1 MKRKKLSLTLGVI
14 AALLLA
20 VYVGLSFFLGSVV
33 KAGVN
38 TFGPKLTQT
47 KVELTG
53 ARISP
58 FTGSGTLSGL
68 FVGNP
73 EGWQSDRA
81 FYLGKIHVDVEPFSV
96 LGDHIVIN
104 EILIDEPEFVY
115 ETKIVASNI
124 KDLLKNIEEFTGAN
138 GETPTTEG
146 GAPIKFV
153 VKKFRLTNGKARL
166 GVGPAALPLPLPP
179 IALNDL
185 GVKEG
190 GITPDQLAGA
200 VMKSV
205 LGSIVSATAQA
216 AGKVG
221 STVGATAADTAGKA
235 AEKTTEGIKKLFG
248 K

>member
-1 MKRKKLSLTLGVI
+1 MKRKLLLPLGVVV
-14 AALLLA
+14 ALLLA

-33 KAGVN
+33 RAGVN

-47 KVELTG
+47 KVELAG

-68 FVGNP
+68 LVGNP

-96 LGDHIVIN
+96 FGDHIVVN

-115 ETKIVASNI
+115 ETKIVASNL
-124 KDLLKNIEEFTGAN
+124 KDLLKNIEEFTKRG
-138 GETPTTEG
+138 GQEPTTESG
-146 GAPIKFV
+146 EPIKFV
-153 VKKFRLTNGKARL
+153 VKKFRMTNGQARL
-166 GVGPAALPLPLPP
+166 GVGPAALPVPLPP

-200 VMKSV
+200 VMQSV
-205 LGSIVSATAQA
+205 LGSIGSATVNA

-221 STVGATAADTAGKA
+221 STVGSTAADAAGKA
-235 AEKTTEGIKKLFG
+235 ADKTTEGIKKLFG

>member
-1 MKRKKLSLTLGVI
+1 MKRKSLLTLGVLV
-14 AALLLA
+14 ALLLA

-33 KAGVN
+33 RAGVN

-47 KVELTG
+47 KVELAG

-81 FYLGKIHVDVEPFSV
+81 FYLGKIHVDVEPFSIF
-96 LGDHIVIN
+96 GDHIVVN

-124 KDLLKNIEEFTGAN
+124 KDLLKNIEEFTGGN
-138 GETPTTEG
+138 ETATAES

-153 VKKFRLTNGKARL
+153 VKNFRLTNGKARL

-205 LGSIVSATAQA
+205 LGSIGAATAHA

-221 STVGATAADTAGKA
+221 STVGATAADAASKA
-235 AEKTTEGIKKLFG
+235 ADKTTEGIKKLFG